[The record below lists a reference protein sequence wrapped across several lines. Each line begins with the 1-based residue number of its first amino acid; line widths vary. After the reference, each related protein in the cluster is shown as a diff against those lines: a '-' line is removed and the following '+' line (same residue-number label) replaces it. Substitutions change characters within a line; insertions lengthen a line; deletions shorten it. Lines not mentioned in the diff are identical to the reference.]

1 MLNTFFKKI
10 LFILYLALF
19 MGQPSQALS
28 TQDSPG
34 KDYLLGPGDV
44 IEIKVWENDDLNR
57 TVEISYEG
65 SFSFPFIGKIHAA
78 GLNVFGLENELKKKL
93 ADGYLV
99 APQVTVK
106 IVDYVHKKIFL
117 HGEVKKPGS
126 YVIKGKACLLALIS
140 DAGGFTDEVGETI
153 TIVTPGAEERKD
165 MPLLPNASGGN
176 RIATVEIDR
185 LISGAEDQDIIV
197 APGVSIYVSKAEGVF
212 VTGEVKKP
220 GKVKWESDMSVRQA
234 ISLAGGPT
242 SKGSP
247 NRTKILRMK
256 DGVEKKISPHMS
268 DRVLPG
274 DIIKI
279 PESYF

>member
-1 MLNTFFKKI
+1 MFKS
-10 LFILYLALF
+10 LFIKIYFIICMTGLI
-19 MGQPSQALS
+19 GQPSLALS

-34 KDYLLGPGDV
+34 KDYILGPGDV
-44 IEIKVWENDDLNR
+44 IEIRVWENDDLNR

-65 SFSFPFIGKIHAA
+65 SFSFPFIGKIRAA

-126 YVIKGKACLLALIS
+126 YVIKGKTHLLAVIS
-140 DAGGFTDEVGETI
+140 DAAGFTDEVGETI
-153 TIVTPGAEERKD
+153 TIVTPGSEERKNA
-165 MPLLPNASGGN
+165 PSLPNTSGGN
-176 RIATVEIDR
+176 RIFTVEIDM
-185 LISGAEDQDIIV
+185 LISGAANQDIFV
-197 APGVSIYVSKAEGVF
+197 APGDSIYVSKAEGVF

-220 GKVKWESDMSVRQA
+220 GKVKWESHMSVRQA

-242 SKGSP
+242 NKGSP
-247 NRTKILRMK
+247 SRTRILRMK
-256 DGVEKKISPHMS
+256 NGVEKEISPHMS
-268 DRVLPG
+268 DPVLPG
-274 DIIKI
+274 DIIKV